1 MDYLYSISS
10 PNQTH
15 KMVGGTTLKLK
26 LIDVKTDP
34 QEEEMGTC
42 ELCFSTGYVDNPTFV
57 FQTDKGKRI
66 EVDGYYWDWGD
77 YTEVWIDNEIAFAEY
92 VGKQNYPENTCFDSD
107 WLWNEVNKYDES
119 KYEGAVE

>member
-1 MDYLYSISS
+1 M
-10 PNQTH
+10 
-15 KMVGGTTLKLK
+15 KLK

-42 ELCFSTGYVDNPTFV
+42 ELCFSTGYVDNPTFI
-57 FQTDKGKRI
+57 FQTDEGKQI

-77 YTEVWIDNEIAFAEY
+77 YSEVWIDNEIAFAEY
-92 VGKQNYPENTCFDSD
+92 VGKQVYPEDTRFDSD

-119 KYEGAVE
+119 KYEGAIE